1 MFSKLQNTGDV
12 TFRCSNSL
20 DTNILFESI
29 ETTSNKV
36 QQPQHIDKHHSN
48 QETSNDNQPP
58 SLSILIN
65 ITPAKRLLMII
76 NHQAE
81 KRYPKRLLLWLF
93 VREFA
98 VTDEDEEDEEDDIV

>member
-1 MFSKLQNTGDV
+1 VFSKLQNTGDV

-36 QQPQHIDKHHSN
+36 QQPQHIDKHHSS

-58 SLSILIN
+58 SREEISKE
-65 ITPAKRLLMII
+65 ITALAICKR
-76 NHQAE
+76 
-81 KRYPKRLLLWLF
+81 
-93 VREFA
+93 VCC
-98 VTDEDEEDEEDDIV
+98 D